1 MSNLYDI
8 IIIGGGPAGLTSA
21 IYARRSGKSVLVL
34 EKNTFG
40 GQITWS
46 PKVENFP
53 TIISASGNEIGDL
66 MMTQAMEQG
75 AEFELEEVVALKDDG
90 DVKTVICESGAQ
102 FEAKA
107 VIIATGA
114 KPRMLKL
121 PKEEELVGAGV
132 CFCAVCDGAFYK
144 DKPVAVNGGGN
155 SALQDAVLL
164 SEKCSKVYLIHR
176 RDTFRGEAKLVETLE
191 NKANVEM
198 ILNCSIDELIGEDEL
213 EGIKLSDGRILDVEG
228 LFVAIGHEPQNG
240 LFADAID
247 LDDQGYADSL
257 EDCTTKTKGIFVAGD
272 CRKKGVRQLTTAV
285 ADGATAA
292 LAACAYIDCS
302 CNA

>member
-247 LDDQGYADSL
+247 LDGQGYADSL